1 MQLQLELDLPRD
13 KLSVPVIRRVLGNSL
28 RTLGVVDDCIDD
40 IEVALSEACTNVL
53 DHAQDGE
60 VYHVRASIDEA
71 SCVLEVIDRGGGF
84 DDAALGHADAMSDAE
99 TGRGIQLMRRLVDSV
114 SFEPRSKG
122 GTVVHLRKALQFDD
136 DAPGRRLATSESG

>member
-1 MQLQLELDLPRD
+1 MQLQLDLDLPRD

-28 RTLGVVDDCIDD
+28 RTLGVVDDCVDD
-40 IEVALSEACTNVL
+40 IEVALTEACTNVL

-71 SCVLEVIDRGGGF
+71 SCVLEVVDKGGGF
-84 DDAALGHADAMSDAE
+84 DAAAHGHTDAVSDAE

-114 SFEPRSKG
+114 SFEPRGTG
-122 GTVVHLRKALQFDD
+122 GTVVHLRKALEFDD
-136 DAPGRRLATSESG
+136 GAAGPRLATSESG

>member
-28 RTLGVVDDCIDD
+28 RTLGVIDTCIDD
-40 IEVALSEACTNVL
+40 IEVALTEACTNVL
-53 DHAQDGE
+53 DHVQDGE
-60 VYHVRASIDEA
+60 AYHVTARIDEG
-71 SCVLEVIDRGGGF
+71 SCILEVVDKGGGF
-84 DDAALGHADAMSDAE
+84 DDSSHGHGDAVTDAE

-114 SFEPRSKG
+114 SFEPRTKG
-122 GTVVHLRKALQFDD
+122 GTVVHLRKALQYDD